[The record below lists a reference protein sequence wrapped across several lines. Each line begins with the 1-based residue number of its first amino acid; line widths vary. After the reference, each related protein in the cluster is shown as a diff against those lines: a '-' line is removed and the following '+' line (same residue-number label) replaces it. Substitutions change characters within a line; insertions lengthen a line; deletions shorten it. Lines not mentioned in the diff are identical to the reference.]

1 MPIEFGDVV
10 VVEFP
15 FTDGERSKR
24 RPAVA
29 VSALHYVEQRAD
41 VILMA
46 ITSQVSPA
54 GGELEAFV
62 MKWQE
67 AGLAKPSVL
76 KPVIFTMDQRLIR
89 SKIGSLMP
97 DDVQQLRGLLERM
110 LG

>member
-1 MPIEFGDVV
+1 MTIEFGDVV

-29 VSALHYVEQRAD
+29 ISARDYVEQRAD

-67 AGLAKPSVL
+67 AGLAKPSAL
-76 KPVIFTMDQRLIR
+76 KPVVFTIDQRLIR
-89 SKIGSLMP
+89 AKIGSLMP
-97 DDVQQLRGLLERM
+97 DDVQQLRDLLSHM